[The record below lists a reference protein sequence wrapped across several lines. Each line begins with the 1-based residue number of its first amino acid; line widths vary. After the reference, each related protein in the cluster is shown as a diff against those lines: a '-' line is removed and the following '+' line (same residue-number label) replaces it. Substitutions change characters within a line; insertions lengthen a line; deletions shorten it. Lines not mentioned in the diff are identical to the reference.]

1 MEGLRSPQPRVF
13 EAIMLARVHHRR
25 SLHSLHALVHYLYF
39 ECSMRFLIFH
49 CFSAGS
55 MVFHQLHPF
64 SPVAIK
70 FHHVSSFPNVP
81 HILPCL
87 SIRILQLST
96 VFLHY
101 HICHNVSFF
110 LHVHTFHTFLFSSFS
125 ARLVKSF
132 SAQFLLIFHHVGITS
147 VLFSSISISLHDLSS

>member
-1 MEGLRSPQPRVF
+1 MF
-13 EAIMLARVHHRR
+13 
-25 SLHSLHALVHYLYF
+25 
-39 ECSMRFLIFH
+39 
-49 CFSAGS
+49 
-55 MVFHQLHPF
+55 FHQLHPW

-96 VFLHY
+96 VCLHY
-101 HICHNVSFF
+101 HLCHNVSFF
-110 LHVHTFHTFLFSSFS
+110 LHVHTFHTFSFSSFS

-132 SAQFLLIFHHVGITS
+132 SAQFLLFFHHVGITS
-147 VLFSSISISLHDLSS
+147 VLFSSVSISLHGLSSWKRGTLEMASLVVLKEFRTFETRRSPTPPPTRTLLF